1 MTINEELQKLA
12 AQKELLDELLE
23 EYGYECLVLSLEKI
37 NLRLEDLQEQATKT
51 VEEIHLSF
59 VQAFDLETETKEA
72 HRKLEVRKQENDTI
86 RFIITSTYKD
96 GVVVQNFL
104 HLGKNAFYLFQNAFR
119 KVSREFGFTVKDL
132 RAYEG
137 SQTNCTEYKFEEK

>member
-1 MTINEELQKLA
+1 MTINEELQKLE
-12 AQKELLDELLE
+12 AQKELLEELLE

-59 VQAFDLETETKEA
+59 VQAFDLETETKDA

-104 HLGKNAFYLFQNAFR
+104 HIGKNAFYLFQNAFH

-132 RAYEG
+132 REYED